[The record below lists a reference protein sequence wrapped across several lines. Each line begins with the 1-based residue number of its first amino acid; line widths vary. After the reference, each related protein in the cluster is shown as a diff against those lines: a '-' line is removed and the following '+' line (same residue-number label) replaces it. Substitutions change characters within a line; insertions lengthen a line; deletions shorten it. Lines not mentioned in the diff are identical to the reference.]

1 MVQTFACYGDSVVCG
16 VVADNLQAAG
26 FELADSIEAADVVFT
41 YCLAQDQLE
50 DAYWGTKGILHM
62 VKQGCVMVDLSA
74 STPGFAKENYAM
86 ARVSEVQA
94 LDAPITVMDVTSEH
108 AFDDSANLV
117 MLVGGESDVVEAMM
131 PMLTAIAQ
139 TVRPMGV
146 PGNGQL
152 AKVSQTIQLG
162 AQLVALVESH
172 AICRANGEH
181 ALVSVQAAVEDGLAS
196 PKVAALCRAI
206 EGREFH
212 GTYTTQVLLSELQAV
227 MNASEDTDVVLPQ
240 AEACLR
246 LVELFL
252 VVGGTDMNATALG
265 LMYADKDECD
275 RYHLDWSRAENL
287 YQQGHDDEDDELYD
301 EPYDEGVSGEAA
313 ADPYLDDGYQ
323 VTYHDG
329 YRTLSSN

>member
-1 MVQTFACYGDSVVCG
+1 MVRSFAFFGDSAVCG
-16 VVADNLQAAG
+16 VLADNLQAAG
-26 FELADSIEAADVVFT
+26 FELADSVEEADAVFT
-41 YCLAQDQLE
+41 YCLSQDQLE
-50 DAYWGTKGILHM
+50 DAYWGTKGVLHM
-62 VKQGCVMVDLSA
+62 MKQGGVMVDLSP

-94 LDAPITVMDVTSEH
+94 LDAPITVTDITSEH
-108 AFDDSANLV
+108 AFGDSSNLV
-117 MLVGGESDVVEAMM
+117 MLVGGESDVVETMM

-152 AKVSQTIQLG
+152 AKVSQTIQLA

-181 ALVSVQAAVEDGLAS
+181 ALEAVQAAVEDGLAS
-196 PKVAALCRAI
+196 PKVEALCRCI
-206 EGREFH
+206 EGRDFH
-212 GTYTTQVLLSELQAV
+212 GSYTTQVLLSELQAV

-265 LMYADKDECD
+265 LVYADKDECE

-287 YQQGHDDEDDELYD
+287 YEQDHDDEEDDELYEQPEVPAD
-301 EPYDEGVSGEAA
+301 EN
-313 ADPYLDDGYQ
+313 LDDGYQ

>member
-1 MVQTFACYGDSVVCG
+1 MVRSFAFFGDSAVCG
-16 VVADNLQAAG
+16 VLADNLQAAG
-26 FELADSIEAADVVFT
+26 FELADSVEQADAVFT
-41 YCLAQDQLE
+41 YCLSQDQLE
-50 DAYWGTKGILHM
+50 DAYWGTKGVLHM
-62 VKQGCVMVDLSA
+62 MKQGGVMVDLSP

-94 LDAPITVMDVTSEH
+94 LDAPITVADITSEH
-108 AFDDSANLV
+108 AFSDSSNLV
-117 MLVGGESDVVEAMM
+117 MLVGGESDVVETMM

-152 AKVSQTIQLG
+152 AKVSQTIQLA
-162 AQLVALVESH
+162 AQLVAVVESH

-181 ALVSVQAAVEDGLAS
+181 ALESVQAAVEDGLAS
-196 PKVAALCRAI
+196 PKVEALCRCI
-206 EGREFH
+206 EGRDFH
-212 GTYTTQVLLSELQAV
+212 GSYTTQVLLSELQAV

-265 LMYADKDECD
+265 LVYADQDECK

-287 YQQGHDDEDDELYD
+287 YEQDHDDDEDEDLYEQPAAPIDEN
-301 EPYDEGVSGEAA
+301 
-313 ADPYLDDGYQ
+313 LDDGYQ